1 MKLNLKRPIVFFDAQ
16 GNIAAVNCLY
26 DPNADIGGTDIG
38 FAYPEYVTGATLEEI
53 TSGEYYEQYAE
64 YGAPIYHL
72 TYEGETSNA
81 VMNVP
86 TYSSFMAQGE
96 AESWLSAESY
106 GPTQIYVNM
115 DSQTAAEGVMFLYGA
130 NWNVVMVMI
139 WYCPASS
146 RSFSL
151 RSPNSALSLS
161 GAESVSDWVM
171 VVPS

>member
-1 MKLNLKRPIVFFDAQ
+1 MDREDEGYIVFYDAE

-26 DPNADIGGTDIG
+26 DPNADIG

-72 TYEGETSNA
+72 TYEGETTNA

-86 TYSSFMAQGE
+86 TYSSFMAQGD
-96 AESWLSAESY
+96 AKSWLTAESY

-130 NWNVVMVMI
+130 NWNVVMVI
-139 WYCPASS
+139 ICT
-146 RSFSL
+146 L
-151 RSPNSALSLS
+151 NI
-161 GAESVSDWVM
+161 
-171 VVPS
+171 